1 MKRKFNPVL
10 LCVFVG
16 LSVALAGCQKD
27 DTQVVKATPLPPPN
41 AGAGQGGKQ
50 GPGGVID
57 MSVHPAPAGVKT
69 GLEGGK
75 KD

>member
-1 MKRKFNPVL
+1 MKRNIRPIL
-10 LCVFVG
+10 LCG
-16 LSVALAGCQKD
+16 CIALSVSLAGCQKD
-27 DTQVVKATPLPPPN
+27 ETTTIKAAAPPPSAAN
-41 AGAGQGGKQ
+41 GAGGKQ
-50 GPGGVID
+50 GPGVID

>member
-1 MKRKFNPVL
+1 MKRKLNPIL
-10 LCVFVG
+10 LCLFVG
-16 LSVALAGCQKD
+16 LSVALTGCQKD
-27 DTQVVKATPLPPPN
+27 DTQTIKAAAAPAAPAN
-41 AGAGQGGKQ
+41 GMGGKQ
-50 GPGGVID
+50 GPGVVD